1 MKDESVVSLR
11 VDKKLHSQMKL
22 HEEINWSAVLR
33 KAIAHKIEILEA
45 INKERAIGAARGI
58 DKIRKSGVFS
68 GGKKSEEIIRKWR
81 DKRK

>member
-1 MKDESVVSLR
+1 MKDESVISLR

-33 KAIAHKIEILEA
+33 KAIAYKIETLET
-45 INKERAIGAARGI
+45 INKEKAMDAARGI

-68 GGKKSEEIIRKWR
+68 GGKKSEEIIREWR
-81 DKRK
+81 DRRR